1 MRNSGY
7 FSCRCYGLYMY
18 RLFTNAYSELNSLHF
33 TIGTLHQEM
42 ETALTKV
49 LHFANSM
56 IDKHHQHLMP
66 LVGFVMEYKNG
77 AISKSELFE
86 KYCKDQRFKD
96 VWLQRDVAQFEAGI
110 ISLRTA
116 DRTMMANFVKIH
128 NILFDNKFYYITNST
143 YQNRTLGQML
153 MAYENVAEY
162 AEYITNFSNSFEAN
176 YIQLIKAHF
185 SNTIEGIVDMSG
197 YIIDDFNM
205 LIAYMTT
212 ADDALKRFRESTMLD
227 TTFFMQVFVVIY
239 QNANVKQI

>member
-7 FSCRCYGLYMY
+7 FSCRCYGLYLY

-33 TIGTLHQEM
+33 TIGTVHQEM

-56 IDKHHQHLMP
+56 IDRHHQLLMP

-86 KYCKDQRFKD
+86 KYCKNQRLED
-96 VWLQRDVAQFEAGI
+96 VWLKRDLAQFEVGI
-110 ISLRTA
+110 IALRTA
-116 DRTMMANFVKIH
+116 DRTISANFVKIH

-162 AEYITNFSNSFEAN
+162 AEHITNFSNSFEAN
-176 YIQLIKAHF
+176 YVQLIEAHF
-185 SNTIEGIVDMSG
+185 HNTIMGIEDMSSH
-197 YIIDDFNM
+197 IIDDFNM
-205 LIAYMTT
+205 LITYMTR
-212 ADDALKRFRESTMLD
+212 ADDALRRFHDSTLLD
-227 TTFFMQVFVVIY
+227 TTFFMQVLAVIY